1 MNLQKR
7 AKREAADGR
16 TRFLLGAKGVR
27 GVLVRGTDL
36 VREMRARHGLGL
48 LETLVL
54 GHACLAA
61 SLLATTL
68 KGGKDRLA
76 LRIECSGPIKGLV
89 AEGNGAGEV
98 RGYLRQT
105 PIPLEKPLESFDL
118 APFFGAGF
126 LSVSTHLEGAV
137 QPFTGTVMLEH
148 GNLALDLSHYFQT
161 SEQTPTAIALSIQFD
176 RAGLVVGAGGLLL
189 QAMPGAG
196 PELMAEL
203 EERLAGLPSLGRYFA
218 EGGEAAGLLTKE
230 FAAFQPE
237 ILATEPVLF
246 ACPCSREEISARLLT
261 LPEKDLDELCHD
273 GPYPVEACCHYCST
287 TYLFARQ
294 DMAELWRERA
304 GRDEE

>member
-1 MNLQKR
+1 MRQQ
-7 AKREAADGR
+7 ADGR
-16 TRFLLGAKGVR
+16 TRFLLGDKAVR

-36 VREMRARHGLGL
+36 VNEMRNRHGLGL

-61 SLLATTL
+61 TLLATTL
-68 KGGKDRLA
+68 KGDKDRLA

-89 AEGNGAGEV
+89 AEANAAGEV

-105 PIPLEKPLESFDL
+105 PIPLEKPLDSFNL

-126 LSVSTHLEGAV
+126 LSVSTQLEGAS
-137 QPFTGTVMLEH
+137 QPFTGTIMLEH

-176 RAGLVVGAGGLLL
+176 SGGLVMGAGGLLL

-203 EERLAGLPSLGRYFA
+203 EECLAGLSSLGRYFA
-218 EGGEAAGLLTKE
+218 GGGGMADLLKE
-230 FAAFQPE
+230 QFAAFQPE
-237 ILATEPVLF
+237 MLTTTPIAF
-246 ACPCSREEISARLLT
+246 ACPCSREDIGGRLLT
-261 LPEKDLDELCHD
+261 LPEKDLDELRS
-273 GPYPVEACCHYCST
+273 GPFPVEACCHYCNT
-287 TYLFARQ
+287 TYLFDRQ
-294 DMAELWRERA
+294 DMEGLWQERLLSNHP
-304 GRDEE
+304 